1 MTDRALSEPALR
13 PRRDETAQDW
23 DALARYL
30 EANGHALTGAEP
42 PRQFASGFGNLN
54 YLLEM
59 DGALR
64 VLRRPPTGP
73 VPPGANDMG
82 RESKILSGLWREF
95 PLAPKCLLF
104 CDDTAVL
111 GAPFFIM
118 EYRPG
123 LVIGGDMPPEVA
135 ARGTPGERIGR
146 MLVTVLRDLHR
157 VDPAAVGLGD
167 LGRPEGFRERTAA
180 GWVKRGRLAWD
191 NEPPPAVDEIA
202 DWLAVDRTLPDQ
214 DTAFLHNDFKLDN
227 VVLDPDSLEPVAVLD
242 WDLGT
247 RGDPLVDL
255 GVMLGY
261 WTEAGDPEA
270 MQQLKQMPTG
280 GYGFPTRQQ
289 VAEDY
294 AARTGRD
301 LTGFKWY
308 RVLTSFRVAVIF
320 MQLHRRYREGGA
332 GDPHFMDFGPLANG
346 LLDFSHEVAQGRIF

>member
-1 MTDRALSEPALR
+1 MSGPAFKSR
-13 PRRDETAQDW
+13 EDEVGQDW
-23 DALARYL
+23 DALDRHLRAH
-30 EANGHALTGAEP
+30 GHALTGEEP
-42 PRQFASGFGNLN
+42 PRQFASGFGNIN

-59 DGALR
+59 DGEPR

-82 RESKILSGLWREF
+82 RESRILSGLWREF
-95 PLAPKCLLF
+95 PLAPKCLHF
-104 CDDTAVL
+104 CDDESVL

-123 LVIGGDMPPEVA
+123 LVIGGEMPPEVA
-135 ARGTPGERIGR
+135 AREAPGVPLGR
-146 MLVTVLRDLHR
+146 ALVTLLHDLHR
-157 VDPAAVGLGD
+157 VDPDAVGLGD

-180 GWVKRGRLAWD
+180 GWIKRARLAWD
-191 NEPPPAVDEIA
+191 GEPPPVLDEIEA
-202 DWLAVDRTLPDQ
+202 WLAIDRKLPDQ
-214 DTAFLHNDFKLDN
+214 DIAFLHNDFKLDN
-227 VVLDPDSLEPVAVLD
+227 VVLDPATLEPVAVLD

-270 MQQLKQMPTG
+270 MQQLRQMPTG
-280 GYGFPTRQQ
+280 GYGFPTREQ
-289 VAEDY
+289 VAADY

-301 LTGFKWY
+301 LSGFKWY

-320 MQLHRRYREGGA
+320 QQLHRRYREGGA
-332 GDPHFMDFGPLANG
+332 GDPRFMEFGTLAEG
-346 LLDFSHEVAQGRIF
+346 LLDFSHEVAQNRVF